1 MTYPMWNQAR
11 TGILIDRGEGV
22 LAFVESGPEFDALKN
37 TSPDWHEY
45 PISRPTPIP
54 ATQGD
59 VAQER
64 DRRLALD
71 FDFQGKL
78 YQRDR
83 VSVQRIAGAAQMASL
98 AIAQGAQAGDLHWHG
113 GEPPFGWIAS
123 DDSVTHMDAQT
134 VVQFGIAAA
143 GVETAIIFAARA
155 LRQMETIPQDFT
167 DDKYWP

>member
-1 MTYPMWNQAR
+1 MIYPMWNEQR
-11 TGILIDRGEGV
+11 TGIMVQDADGV
-22 LAFVESGPEFDALKN
+22 VRFVDIGPEFDALK
-37 TSPDWHEY
+37 
-45 PISRPTPIP
+45 
-54 ATQGD
+54 D
-59 VAQER
+59 VAAERPEDPPPSIDPAMVNSER

-71 FDFQGKL
+71 FEFQGKL

-83 VSVQRIAGAAQMASL
+83 VSVQRISGAAQMASL
-98 AIAQGAQAGDLHWHG
+98 AIAQGAQSGDLYWHG
-113 GEPPFGWIAS
+113 GVHPFGWIAS

-155 LRQMETIPQDFT
+155 LRQMEPIPQDFT